1 MLRLKVVIM
10 ASTLASS
17 LIGPPKACEAA
28 PGSVTRDSNPLLD
41 NVPPLPSALPQY
53 APRAGKGFFFI
64 EKLHSGQW
72 RCVVK
77 SATGRVTAW
86 RDFGYTA
93 EDYLRAWEWGN
104 EWVGS

>member
-1 MLRLKVVIM
+1 MDLHPVENQPF
-10 ASTLASS
+10 
-17 LIGPPKACEAA
+17 PPDAA
-28 PGSVTRDSNPLLD
+28 PMVNEGTRPGGQSRNPLID
-41 NVPPLPSALPQY
+41 TPPLPSAMPQFN
-53 APRAGKGFFFI
+53 PRQGRGFFFI

-77 SATGRVTAW
+77 SAKGRVTAW